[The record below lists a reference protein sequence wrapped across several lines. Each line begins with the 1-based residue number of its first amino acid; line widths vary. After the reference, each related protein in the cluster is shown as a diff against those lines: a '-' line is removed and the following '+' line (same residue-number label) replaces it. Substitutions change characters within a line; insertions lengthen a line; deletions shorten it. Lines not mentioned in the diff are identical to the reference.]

1 MPYDPGSYERHR
13 FTTLKGRTHRLLEER
28 AIMRAVR
35 SLAHEGR
42 ILDVA
47 CGTGRITALLLKEGF
62 SVAGCDVST
71 SMLAVAHR
79 RLPHVEFFRCDAAR
93 LPFNDD
99 SFDGVTCIGL
109 LMHMDADTRVKVL
122 QESARVS
129 RHRLV
134 VQYGVKSW
142 YSGKRPGSVRNPVV
156 EAELHADV
164 QRSGLSELSRFW
176 VLRPF
181 SSSLLLLLAKGER
194 RAAVRASLELTDAE
208 RAHPS

>member
-1 MPYDPGSYERHR
+1 
-13 FTTLKGRTHRLLEER
+13 
-28 AIMRAVR
+28 
-35 SLAHEGR
+35 
-42 ILDVA
+42 
-47 CGTGRITALLLKEGF
+47 
-62 SVAGCDVST
+62 
-71 SMLAVAHR
+71 
-79 RLPHVEFFRCDAAR
+79 
-93 LPFNDD
+93 
-99 SFDGVTCIGL
+99 VTCIGL

-129 RHRLV
+129 RDRLV

-156 EAELHADV
+156 EAELRADV

-208 RAHPS
+208 RAERMMRHPSRSDEEQEHVVQRVRPRRDAESPRQVQR